1 MTRLS
6 LSPDCCP
13 KRRQHLIKRVLAIDY
28 QNTNFIHI
36 CFVCVVCKLLAR
48 CFPNACGSGGIQSLD
63 CTQDIAIQ
71 HPRLALEHKMPQRSA
86 GRSISESGLPRS
98 RREVTRHDGRGS
110 AHEFSRQ
117 LFTQGRDACNRQ
129 RYPEAYVT
137 LTTTVR
143 TDGTPGL
150 ALKVKYTPL
159 PSRRGRRH
167 PVTVVLPLPY
177 WPSRGSAGGR
187 VGSRPGG
194 AGAARLPSR
203 ASRS

>member
-1 MTRLS
+1 MYGYDIFYHIVYDAEWMKCISQIRHTQRDDVKPFTVCMKPYFINIFQHTNYFFQVMTRLS

-98 RREVTRHDGRGS
+98 RREVTRHDRRGS

-117 LFTQGRDACNRQ
+117 LFTSLHA
-129 RYPEAYVT
+129 
-137 LTTTVR
+137 R
-143 TDGTPGL
+143 T
-150 ALKVKYTPL
+150 
-159 PSRRGRRH
+159 RR
-167 PVTVVLPLPY
+167 V
-177 WPSRGSAGGR
+177 
-187 VGSRPGG
+187 
-194 AGAARLPSR
+194 
-203 ASRS
+203 

>member
-71 HPRLALEHKMPQRSA
+71 LPRLALEHKMPQRSA

-98 RREVTRHDGRGS
+98 RREVTRHDRRGS
-110 AHEFSRQ
+110 AHEFSRRHDSSRK
-117 LFTQGRDACNRQ
+117 QGRDACNRQ
-129 RYPEAYVT
+129 RYRSVRYPHNNCTYRRDPWLGTQGKIHAATVT
-137 LTTTVR
+137 SWSSS
-143 TDGTPGL
+143 P
-150 ALKVKYTPL
+150 
-159 PSRRGRRH
+159 
-167 PVTVVLPLPY
+167 
-177 WPSRGSAGGR
+177 
-187 VGSRPGG
+187 
-194 AGAARLPSR
+194 
-203 ASRS
+203 